1 MDTIFAPS
9 TAAGQAGIAVI
20 RLSGPAV
27 RDVLKT
33 VCHMDDPKPRYAA
46 FSGVY
51 APDGDKIDEA
61 VVLFFKGP
69 NSFTGED
76 VAEIQCHGSRA
87 VLKDI
92 LSVLSTLP
100 GCRPAEPGEF
110 TKRAVY
116 NQKMDLTAA
125 EGLIDLI
132 HADTE
137 AQRKWAVRQ
146 MDGALQQVYDGW
158 RGELVHALALMEAY
172 IDFPEEEIPDSQ
184 LDDVRN
190 RTYNVITQLEQHLDD
205 KGRGKR
211 LKDGFS
217 VVLVGAP
224 NVGKSSLMNQ
234 LAKRDVAIVSSTAG
248 TTRDIVEV
256 SLDVA
261 GYPVILADTAG
272 LRDTE
277 EEIEKMGI
285 DRAMKR
291 IREADFVIAV
301 ADARTYPDLDDTT
314 RAAVA
319 ENPAHMVVWNK
330 CDLGTPP
337 PAEFA
342 VCAPTGAGLD
352 ALWAHLTDVVVDA
365 MGNGS
370 ELMLTRERYKTA
382 LNDCL
387 AALKRSLT
395 APALEL
401 QAEDLRLAANA
412 LGKITGRVQVAE
424 LFDIIFSTFCIGK

>member
-27 RDVLKT
+27 RDVLKS
-33 VCHMDDPKPRYAA
+33 VCHMNDPKPRYAA
-46 FSGVY
+46 FSGVFT
-51 APDGDKIDEA
+51 PDGDKIDEA

-87 VLKDI
+87 VLKEI
-92 LSVLSTLP
+92 LAVLSTQP
-100 GCRPAEPGEF
+100 TCRMAEPGEF

-132 HADTE
+132 HADTQ
-137 AQRKWAVRQ
+137 AQRRWAVRQ
-146 MDGALQQVYDGW
+146 MGGALQKIYDGW
-158 RGELVHALALMEAY
+158 RNELVQALALMEAY

-184 LDDVRN
+184 LDDIRN

-217 VVLVGAP
+217 IVLVGAP

-256 SLDVA
+256 SMDVA

-272 LRDTE
+272 LRETT
-277 EEIEKMGI
+277 EEIEGI
-285 DRAMKR
+285 GIQRALNR

-301 ADARTYPDLDDTT
+301 GDARDYPQIDATT
-314 RAAVA
+314 RQALA
-319 ENPAHMVVWNK
+319 ENPHHIVVWNK
-330 CDLGTPP
+330 CDLVSQPLDGICL
-337 PAEFA
+337 
-342 VCAPTGAGLD
+342 CAPSGKGLD
-352 ALWAHLTDVVVDA
+352 ALWNHITQVVVDV

-370 ELMLTRERYKTA
+370 EVMLTRERYKTA
-382 LNDCL
+382 LTDCL
-387 AALKRSLT
+387 ASLKRSLT

-412 LGKITGRVQVAE
+412 LGKITGRVQVSE

>member
-27 RDVLKT
+27 RDVLKQ
-33 VCHMDDPKPRYAA
+33 VCHINDPQPRYAA
-46 FSGVY
+46 FSGIY

-87 VLKDI
+87 VLKEI
-92 LSVLSTLP
+92 LSVLSALP
-100 GCRPAEPGEF
+100 ACRMAEPGEF

-146 MDGALQQVYDGW
+146 MDGALQRVYDGW
-158 RGELVHALALMEAY
+158 RGELVQSLALMEAY
-172 IDFPEEEIPDSQ
+172 IDFPEEEIPDSC
-184 LDDVRN
+184 LEDIRN

-211 LKDGFS
+211 LKEGFS
-217 VVLVGAP
+217 IVLVGAP

-234 LAKRDVAIVSSTAG
+234 LAKRDVAIVSSIAG

-272 LRDTE
+272 LRETE
-277 EEIEKMGI
+277 EEIESIGI
-285 DRAMKR
+285 SRAIKR

-301 ADARTYPDLDDTT
+301 ADAQDYPHVDETT
-314 RAAVA
+314 SRALA
-319 ENPAHMVVWNK
+319 ENPAHLIVWNK
-330 CDLGTPP
+330 CDLTDQKPDGLCL
-337 PAEFA
+337 
-342 VCAPTGAGLD
+342 CAQTGDGLD
-352 ALWAHLTDVVVDA
+352 ALWDKITTVVVDT
-365 MGNGS
+365 MGTGS

-382 LNDCL
+382 LKDCL